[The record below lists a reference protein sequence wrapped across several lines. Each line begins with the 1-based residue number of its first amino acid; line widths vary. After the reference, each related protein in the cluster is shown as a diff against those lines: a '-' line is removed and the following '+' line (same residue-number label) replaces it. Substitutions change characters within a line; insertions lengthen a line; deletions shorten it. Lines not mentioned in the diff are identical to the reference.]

1 MDYIGLPLQRVDYMA
16 NLTFRN
22 AEPRICDMRRSTALL
37 AARINTLPGPARP
50 WVVTSWH
57 SWPIKIEMTWKIL
70 RKISRK
76 TWGKFYV
83 LQDDH
88 LSHNKSWGY
97 TRMPVVYPFM
107 SLGRLRDRLQMTPNC
122 EDLSWYNSEG
132 LIMVKPMLTGNGW
145 PNDEKEHMHT

>member
-1 MDYIGLPLQRVDYMA
+1 MAMLVITRWYMA

-22 AEPRICDMRRSTALL
+22 AEIRGSWRSVIRSTALL

-50 WVVTSWH
+50 WVVTSW
-57 SWPIKIEMTWKIL
+57 PKIEMTPGWSWGNQWKNL
-70 RKISRK
+70 GKVLWYSRMIIYHIRNL
-76 TWGKFYV
+76 G
-83 LQDDH
+83 
-88 LSHNKSWGY
+88 GY
-97 TRMPVVYPFM
+97 TRFFVVYPFM